1 MLSAG
6 DGRRDG
12 IRGLAAS
19 DMGWAP
25 AEVGLLDGKAQGP
38 AGRAI
43 ALAGLADAPISFE
56 GSFLNKKHTY
66 AYGAH
71 AAHVAVDLKLGHVAL
86 VDYVAVEDCGRI
98 INPMTLPGQVISALV
113 QAPVGAFLDNPGYD
127 EPGQVL
133 TAS

>member
-19 DMGWAP
+19 DMGCAP
-25 AEVGLLDGKAQGP
+25 GEVVLLDGKAQGP
-38 AGRAI
+38 AGRSI
-43 ALAGLADAPISFE
+43 ALAGLADAPISVE

-71 AAHVAVDLKLGHVAL
+71 AAHVAVDLKLGHVQL
-86 VDYVAVEDCGRI
+86 IDYVAVGDFGPLL
-98 INPMTLPGQVISALV
+98 NPMTLRRPVNRTLV
-113 QAPVGAFLDNPGYD
+113 QG
-127 EPGQVL
+127 
-133 TAS
+133 

>member
-19 DMGWAP
+19 DMGCAP
-25 AEVGLLDGKAQGP
+25 AEVVLLDGKAQGP
-38 AGRAI
+38 AGRSI
-43 ALAGLADAPISFE
+43 ALAGLADAPISVE

-71 AAHVAVDLKLGHVAL
+71 AAHVAGDLNVGPGQLL
-86 VDYVAVEDCGRI
+86 RDVAVADLGRHLK
-98 INPMTLPGQVISALV
+98 PSG
-113 QAPVGAFLDNPGYD
+113 
-127 EPGQVL
+127 
-133 TAS
+133 